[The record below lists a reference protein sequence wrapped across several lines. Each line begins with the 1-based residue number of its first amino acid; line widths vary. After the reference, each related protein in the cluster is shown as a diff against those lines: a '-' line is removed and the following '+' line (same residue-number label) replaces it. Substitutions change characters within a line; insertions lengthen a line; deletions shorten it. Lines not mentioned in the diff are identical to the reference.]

1 MYVLVH
7 CLTTRFANR
16 KSRFCLILPP
26 SLADM
31 HTLYS
36 KTRAPQNTFCLFGFT
51 ALPPRTAVVTFLR
64 CFAVRQN
71 SKLKIGHGCPILS
84 TSPAKCVNLGQTSQA
99 EAKIV
104 VPVVRTAVV
113 SYAYSA
119 VVRAAVPAAAAFNT
133 VSTRRTTLRIGNN
146 TALHISSI
154 V

>member
-36 KTRAPQNTFCLFGFT
+36 KTRAPNNTFCLFGFT
-51 ALPPRTAVVTFLR
+51 ALPPWTAVVPFLR
-64 CFAVRQN
+64 CFAVRKN

-84 TSPAKCVNLGQTSQA
+84 TSAAKCVNSMPTSQP
-99 EAKIV
+99 EAKTAE
-104 VPVVRTAVV
+104 PVARTAAAPL
-113 SYAYSA
+113 AYSA
-119 VVRAAVPAAAAFNT
+119 VAHAAVAPTAAAFDAE
-133 VSTRRTTLRIGNN
+133 R
-146 TALHISSI
+146 A
-154 V
+154 

>member
-36 KTRAPQNTFCLFGFT
+36 KTRAPHLRILPIRFHCFG
-51 ALPPRTAVVTFLR
+51 RCAVTGGLR
-64 CFAVRQN
+64 CA
-71 SKLKIGHGCPILS
+71 LHCS

-104 VPVVRTAVV
+104 VPEERTEDEP
-113 SYAYSA
+113 SAYSA
-119 VVRAAVPAAAAFNT
+119 EVRVVVPAAAATNT
-133 VSTRRTTLRIGNN
+133 VRTRRTTLRIGNN
-146 TALHISSI
+146 IALHISSI

>member
-51 ALPPRTAVVTFLR
+51 ALPPWTAVVPFLR
-64 CFAVRQN
+64 CFAVRKN

-84 TSPAKCVNLGQTSQA
+84 TSAPKCVNLRQTRQA
-99 EAKIV
+99 EAKNDVPAVRTEV
-104 VPVVRTAVV
+104 VP
-113 SYAYSA
+113 SAYSA
-119 VVRAAVPAAAAFNT
+119 VVRVVDPIAAAKDAA
-133 VSTRRTTLRIGNN
+133 RT
-146 TALHISSI
+146 
-154 V
+154 